1 MPIDHYF
8 FNLSPNEF
16 GWVQSVEQPSRI
28 DAPVFGYGDLRD
40 FGVTFVWKTSQ
51 GRAEKVT
58 DGLSARIGLSN
69 ASTGAVLE
77 PAATAG
83 TPDNYEFPF
92 ELPVSGTNMAALM
105 SGKTDKV
112 LVRCE
117 FKVNSNR
124 YYSHLY
130 IAPQII
136 SDATPDPTATEPATT
151 MSEVA
156 GVFVPKEWPAG
167 MRMTVTDEA
176 TGVKYSIGFANGD
189 WERNI
194 IS

>member
-16 GWVQSVEQPSRI
+16 GWVLSVDQPTRI
-28 DAPVFGYGDLRD
+28 EPPVFGYGDLRD
-40 FGVTFVWKTSQ
+40 FGVTFVWKNAT
-51 GRAEKVT
+51 GRAEKVV

-92 ELPVSGTNMAALM
+92 SLPISGALIAALM
-105 SGKTDKV
+105 SGRTEKL

-117 FKVNSNR
+117 FKVNNNR
-124 YYSHLY
+124 YYSSLY
-130 IAPQII
+130 IAPQIL

-156 GVFVPKEWPAG
+156 GVFVSKEWPVG
-167 MRMTVTDEA
+167 MRMIVTDEVS
-176 TGVKYSIGFANGD
+176 GVKYSIGFANGD
-189 WERNI
+189 WQRDI
-194 IS
+194 IA